1 MQQIYYQEEIDKILD
16 QYLAGKLS
24 AEEVRL
30 LHAKLQK
37 GELNFLPEEE
47 WEHIVLPPD
56 VLHPSTHA
64 EKMSGSVLYASA
76 GNDFEWTENRY
87 QKYRWANSRYVV
99 VTALLLG
106 LLLLLPFA
114 HLLLSLGKEQNLV
127 SRYFSPHDILPVER
141 SFTNPEAENLWHAAI
156 LKYRAGNYGASVASL
171 NQLFVYQLPDAYI
184 DHLYMGICHIGNAQP
199 REALHH
205 LNMAANTAPAD
216 AAIKNLVNWYIS
228 LAYIQ
233 SGNAKEAKPML
244 EQRSATLNFVYHTRA
259 AKLLSE
265 L

>member
-37 GELNFLPEEE
+37 GELHFLSEDE
-47 WEHIVLPPD
+47 WEQIVLPPD
-56 VLHPSTHA
+56 VLHPITHA
-64 EKMSGSVLYASA
+64 EKMTEKVLYASA

-87 QKYRWANSRYVV
+87 QKYGWANSRYAVV
-99 VTALLLG
+99 ISLLLG
-106 LLLLLPFA
+106 LLLLLPFV
-114 HLLLSLGKEQNLV
+114 HLFLSLGKEQNLV
-127 SRYFSPHDILPVER
+127 NRYFAPHDMIPVER
-141 SFTNPEAENLWHAAI
+141 SFTNPDAENLWHAAV
-156 LKYRAGNYGASVASL
+156 LKYRAGNYSASAASL
-171 NQLFVYQLPDAYI
+171 SQLFAYQLPDAYT
-184 DHLYMGICHIGNAQP
+184 DHLYMGICYIGNAQP

-205 LNMAANTAPAD
+205 LKIAAETTPAD
-216 AAIKNLVNWYIS
+216 AGLQNLVNWYIS

-233 SGNAKEAKPML
+233 NGNIAAAKPLL
-244 EQRSATLNFVYHTRA
+244 EQLSETLNFVYQTRA